1 MRLPD
6 TDCPPDVFVIQR
18 VNMGDSTAGSI
29 STEAVYET
37 AAMFQT
43 EYLHVFELLVH
54 STYVDDIIYSVST
67 KQGAI
72 QLATDTSLAL
82 SKASFKVKAWHLSGE
97 AHARVEATVPIDS
110 TESSV

>member
-1 MRLPD
+1 
-6 TDCPPDVFVIQR
+6 
-18 VNMGDSTAGSI
+18 MGDSTAGSI

-43 EYLHVFELLVH
+43 EYPHVFELSVH
-54 STYVDDIIYSVST
+54 STYVDIIYSVST

-97 AHARVEATVPIDS
+97 AHGRVEATVPIDS